1 MGTPRTEYRDIGG
14 PADPSPYSTPRPEYR
29 DIAPAADDVPPS
41 SAGSHLL
48 LENFLPM
55 VLPLGADRYVKA
67 VES

>member
-41 SAGSHLL
+41 STEDLTSSASNRGEFPSNGSS
-48 LENFLPM
+48 F
-55 VLPLGADRYVKA
+55 G
-67 VES
+67 S

>member
-41 SAGSHLL
+41 STGFHLL
-48 LENFLPM
+48 GFQSGRISFQWFFLWELIDM
-55 VLPLGADRYVKA
+55 
-67 VES
+67 